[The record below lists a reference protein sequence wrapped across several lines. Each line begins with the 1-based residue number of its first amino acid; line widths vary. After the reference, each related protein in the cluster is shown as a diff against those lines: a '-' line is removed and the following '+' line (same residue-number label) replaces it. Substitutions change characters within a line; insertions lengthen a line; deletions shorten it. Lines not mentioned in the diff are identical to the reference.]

1 MRSNIHSKKAQN
13 SDNFCIADCRK
24 LNPYAGIIRTGST
37 GAFSGTVFA
46 AIPPRQLNR
55 TFITKHMKEAIFLR
69 AAMSAF
75 GLHTPCFA
83 RLLRQNGSI
92 RRANCAPQSHF
103 GPKHQHAVSSRP
115 VKYAN
120 PQCES
125 PRHKP
130 LGRHGVP
137 IVTKD
142 LQSDMSRGR
151 KMGERVPIFPKK

>member
-1 MRSNIHSKKAQN
+1 
-13 SDNFCIADCRK
+13 
-24 LNPYAGIIRTGST
+24 
-37 GAFSGTVFA
+37 
-46 AIPPRQLNR
+46 
-55 TFITKHMKEAIFLR
+55 LR

-75 GLHTPCFA
+75 GLHTPCVA
-83 RLLRQNGSI
+83 QLLRQNGSI

-142 LQSDMSRGR
+142 LQSDISRGR
-151 KMGERVPIFPKK
+151 KMGKRVPIFPKNACYQYPANSQRRQIYGGFQGAQAPWRGLGRSPKRTLRTPCLGRG